1 MKINEIYKSKEFL
14 LIPFQRSHYKFMMR
28 YFNSNEKNNQNNM
41 KSSQISRF

>member
-1 MKINEIYKSKEFL
+1 MKLKEIYKSKEFL
-14 LIPFQRSHYKFMMR
+14 LNPFQRSHYNFMMR